1 MTVRW
6 VQAAMRGY
14 AGLDEAMKE
23 LPAAGGVGVVSGG
36 GGGGRWV
43 DVEQRWPPES
53 LVEALKRKRGPS
65 LGALAKKWTEES
77 RGGGS
82 NDGSSTMEE
91 KPVLL
96 VYFVGGVT
104 FMELAALRFLSRRPS
119 FPYSVVCCTTEIVN
133 GGTLLRSLSCQYLMS
148 FSTTFTNHYAAQQ
161 IYQCHSHY

>member
-1 MTVRW
+1 
-6 VQAAMRGY
+6 
-14 AGLDEAMKE
+14 
-23 LPAAGGVGVVSGG
+23 
-36 GGGGRWV
+36 
-43 DVEQRWPPES
+43 
-53 LVEALKRKRGPS
+53 
-65 LGALAKKWTEES
+65 
-77 RGGGS
+77 
-82 NDGSSTMEE
+82 MEE